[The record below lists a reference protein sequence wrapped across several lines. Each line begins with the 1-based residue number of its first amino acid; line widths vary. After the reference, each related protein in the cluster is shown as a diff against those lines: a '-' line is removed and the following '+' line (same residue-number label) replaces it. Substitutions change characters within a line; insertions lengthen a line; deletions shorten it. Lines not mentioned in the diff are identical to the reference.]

1 MSEFDSDMYFFA
13 SCVQNYFIEIKGRD
27 KKMNTVWTR
36 AYTMSNH
43 RELNKN
49 LTTDVVLIGADMT
62 NILTA
67 IFLKEAGCGSVIVDS
82 STIDNSDSAR
92 MTGDIMTFSP
102 DMLSKTNQS
111 GRNCTISNI
120 NMRKNAVHEFAR
132 LEKKYKA
139 DCLMQFVRATAYSE
153 KSRLKIKTFSDTAMS
168 YGLFTNPK
176 AGSDIP
182 FPVKG
187 ISDFEDQL
195 VFNPLS
201 FADTLA
207 SELNL
212 YEKTPVISIR
222 NHKVTTKKG
231 EITAKFIVTS
241 DMYFY
246 PEKKKTYRARQ
257 IVYELSDINFCSGIL
272 FDMNGEIKFIKH
284 KDSVLAVSPF
294 FFPDLQDP
302 TIPIKRFEE
311 KVKTCIKDADILNV
325 WFTKDKLYVGNIPYI
340 VKRSPDMPFW
350 LTACGFDIQGC
361 VGSMIAAKAL
371 SSEILKAQK
380 QCYRQYVR

>member
-1 MSEFDSDMYFFA
+1 
-13 SCVQNYFIEIKGRD
+13 
-27 KKMNTVWTR
+27 MNTIWTR
-36 AYTMSNH
+36 AYTPNSR
-43 RELNKN
+43 RELNEN

-67 IFLKEAGCGSVIVDS
+67 IFLKEAGCGSVVIES

-92 MTGDIMTFSP
+92 MPGDIMTFSP
-102 DMLSKTNQS
+102 DMLSKANQS

-120 NMRKNAVHEFAR
+120 NMRKNAVHEFVR
-132 LEKKYKA
+132 LEKKYMA
-139 DCLMQFVRATAYSE
+139 DSLMQFVRATAYSE

-176 AGSDIP
+176 AGSEMP

-195 VFNPLS
+195 VFNPLL

-207 SELNL
+207 AELNL
-212 YEKTPVISIR
+212 YEKTPVLSIK
-222 NHKVTTKKG
+222 NHKVITKKG
-231 EITAKFIVTS
+231 EITADFIVTS
-241 DMYFY
+241 DMYDY

-257 IVYELSDINFCSGIL
+257 MVYELANIDFSDGIL
-272 FDMNGEIKFIKH
+272 FDMNGEIKFIKNRN
-284 KDSVLAVSPF
+284 SVLAVSPF
-294 FFPDLQDP
+294 FFPDLSDP
-302 TIPIKRFEE
+302 TVPIERFEK
-311 KVKTCIKDADILNV
+311 KVKTCFGDAVIRNV

-371 SSEILKAQK
+371 SYEILKAK
-380 QCYRQYVR
+380 NKATGNMPAEKNHDIRYR